1 MRYLICFF
9 ISIILFSC
17 DTIVKKKV
25 SSNEILQ
32 EELETFNWNDVD
44 IYPSFSSCD
53 AALSKEDKK
62 VCFQNTISSFIFNSI
77 SKESITVKQSI
88 HDTVIINFEVSKDG
102 YLTISDIYSNDIV
115 REEMPKLDSLIY
127 KTLDSLPTIFP
138 ATKRGQQVNTA
149 FKLPVIIKVD

>member
-17 DTIVKKKV
+17 DTIVKKKA